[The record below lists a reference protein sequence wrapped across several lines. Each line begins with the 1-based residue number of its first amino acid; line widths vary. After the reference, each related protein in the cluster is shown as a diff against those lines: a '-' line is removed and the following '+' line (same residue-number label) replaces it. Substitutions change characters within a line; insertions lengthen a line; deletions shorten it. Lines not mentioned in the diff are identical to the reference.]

1 MLLYALLNEEG
12 ALREK
17 CPNTEFLLVRIFP
30 HSDWI
35 RRDTPYLSVFRPNA
49 GKCGPEKTP
58 YLETFRAVAHVAF
71 NNYMTVL
78 QTNNYK
84 LNFGYFAVRV
94 AVDLK
99 LIWNWKFK
107 PKKLFIHDGRFST
120 NEHNHEL
127 LNEEPTISNPCQIFW
142 NQILRKLPN
151 VLPPILPWNGRNRTG
166 SFDCVPSFLNQFLKS
181 LWSFFF
187 ILIHFLF
194 YVSLN

>member
-1 MLLYALLNEEG
+1 M
-12 ALREK
+12 
-17 CPNTEFLLVRIFP
+17 NT
-30 HSDWI
+30 
-35 RRDTPYLSVFRPNA
+35 A
-49 GKCGPEKTP
+49 GKRSSFGLLLLCFFFLESSSHHVTICAIKWRRRTAWKVSKYGVSSGP

-120 NEHNHEL
+120 NEHNRWTFEWRANNFESMSNIL
-127 LNEEPTISNPCQIFW
+127 ESNFKEAAKCATSYFTMKWQKSYRVIWLCPIIFKSISE
-142 NQILRKLPN
+142 KLM
-151 VLPPILPWNGRNRTG
+151 G
-166 SFDCVPSFLNQFLKS
+166 
-181 LWSFFF
+181 FFF

>member
-58 YLETFRAVAHVAF
+58 YMETFRAVAHVAF

-120 NEHNHEL
+120 NEHNRWTFEWRA
-127 LNEEPTISNPCQIFW
+127 NNFESMSN
-142 NQILRKLPN
+142 ILESNFKEAA
-151 VLPPILPWNGRNRTG
+151 
-166 SFDCVPSFLNQFLKS
+166 
-181 LWSFFF
+181 
-187 ILIHFLF
+187 
-194 YVSLN
+194 